1 MICLLHCRYTLR
13 NAEYRLC
20 LERNLNIYEGNTE
33 KQRPEISKSD
43 ELEMLFDSAD
53 VNKSGKHELSF
64 KSEENIE
71 NPSEGLGIQG
81 LGEMTAEAQQYI
93 LHLQTQLSS
102 VKKVTMAF

>member
-20 LERNLNIYEGNTE
+20 LERNLDIYEGNTE

-43 ELEMLFDSAD
+43 ELEMSFDSAD
-53 VNKSGKHELSF
+53 VNKSGKHELSS
-64 KSEENIE
+64 KSEEDTE

-93 LHLQTQLSS
+93 FFIYRLNYLLS
-102 VKKVTMAF
+102 KR